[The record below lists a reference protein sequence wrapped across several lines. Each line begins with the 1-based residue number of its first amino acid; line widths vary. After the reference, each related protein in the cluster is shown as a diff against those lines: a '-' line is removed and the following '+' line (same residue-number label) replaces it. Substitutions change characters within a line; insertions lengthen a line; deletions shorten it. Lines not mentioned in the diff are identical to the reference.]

1 MSIQLLK
8 KSTNSDSGM
17 QDYQKKILKH
27 RLRIAG
33 FTVGAIIGAT
43 VFVLGI
49 RIGLEH
55 RVYSA
60 YEVVS
65 STERS
70 DTMTSKYTEYLNYV
84 LKYGKDGISCVDA
97 NNNMI
102 WSQAYTMQNP
112 IVQVCQS
119 SIALAEK
126 NGTQLMIFDN
136 SGLQGTIKT
145 LLPIQQISVSSQGV
159 VAALLEDDD
168 IMRLNLYDK
177 NGEELVESKFELQD
191 SGYPLKMSL
200 SADASKLAVT
210 FLQVKDGNVN
220 TCLAFYN
227 FDSVGENYEDHMVA
241 AKNIS
246 GVVVPMVYYMDESNC
261 FAVGTESL
269 FLYNGKQI
277 PELVKEIPIDRE
289 IQSVFY
295 SSTLIGL
302 VVEGEEEKYALQVY
316 DIQGKLKFETEFTMD
331 YKTLKFSG
339 NNILIYN
346 EFECMILNQAGTIF
360 FNNTFEESISNMY
373 TLSGNRHYVVMHAAK
388 TDLVRLK

>member
-8 KSTNSDSGM
+8 KNTNSDSSM
-17 QDYQKKILKH
+17 QDYHKKILKH
-27 RLRIAG
+27 RLKIAG
-33 FTVGAIIGAT
+33 MTAGVMIGAT
-43 VFVLGI
+43 AVVLGI

-55 RVYSA
+55 RTYSA

-65 STERS
+65 SSERS
-70 DTMTSKYTEYLNYV
+70 DTMTTKYVEYLNYV
-84 LKYGKDGISCVDA
+84 LKYGKDGISCVDSS
-97 NNNMI
+97 NKLV

-112 IVQVCQS
+112 IIQICQN

-126 NGTQLMIFDN
+126 NGTQLLIFDAG
-136 SGLQGTIKT
+136 GLQGTIKT
-145 LLPIQQISVSSQGV
+145 LLPIQQISVSSQGI
-159 VAALLEDDD
+159 VAALLEDGDV
-168 IMRLNLYDK
+168 MRLNLYDK

-200 SADASKLAVT
+200 SGDASKLAVT
-210 FLQVKDGNVN
+210 FLQVKDGGIS

-246 GVVVPMVYYMDESNC
+246 GDVIPMVYYMDESNC
-261 FAVGTESL
+261 FAVGTKSL
-269 FLYNGKQI
+269 FLYSGKQI
-277 PELVKEIPIDRE
+277 PELVKEVPIDRE
-289 IQSVFY
+289 IHSVFY
-295 SSTLIGL
+295 SDSCIGL
-302 VVEGEEEKYALQVY
+302 VVEGQEEKYALQVY
-316 DIQGKLKFETEFTMD
+316 DIQGKLKFETEFTQD

-339 NNILIYN
+339 NSILIYN
-346 EFECMILNQAGTIF
+346 EFECMILNQTGTIV

-373 TLSGNRHYVVMHAAK
+373 TLSGNRRYVVMHAAK